1 VKLRRLLANNTIML
15 ASAFV
20 IALLLGGFPEFAP
33 DLENQD
39 ISMISLAVMM
49 SFSLISLRFRGLDI
63 RSHRKAMLRAFLLSF
78 AVGSGLTI
86 AMAQFFTGDLRDG
99 WIMVAAVPSAVSVIP
114 FCYML
119 RGELESTLV
128 SSAALYFVALLLTP
142 LITLLFLGQSVSP
155 VTMLRSVAIL
165 ILLPMAVS
173 RLLRLVKMTE
183 ETRHIAINIAFAVLV
198 IAVVGPNRSVF
209 FSEPVLLASLLVVG
223 VIRTFGV
230 GISYD
235 AIARRMGVPRE
246 WRVPEAL
253 FATHKNTGMAA
264 AMAMALLG
272 PQAALPAA
280 VLMSVDIVWL
290 IFVTRWM
297 APSCPIP

>member
-1 VKLRRLLANNTIML
+1 
-15 ASAFV
+15 
-20 IALLLGGFPEFAP
+20 
-33 DLENQD
+33 
-39 ISMISLAVMM
+39 
-49 SFSLISLRFRGLDI
+49 
-63 RSHRKAMLRAFLLSF
+63 
-78 AVGSGLTI
+78 
-86 AMAQFFTGDLRDG
+86 
-99 WIMVAAVPSAVSVIP
+99 
-114 FCYML
+114 
-119 RGELESTLV
+119 
-128 SSAALYFVALLLTP
+128 
-142 LITLLFLGQSVSP
+142 
-155 VTMLRSVAIL
+155 
-165 ILLPMAVS
+165 
-173 RLLRLVKMTE
+173 
-183 ETRHIAINIAFAVLV
+183 
-198 IAVVGPNRSVF
+198 
-209 FSEPVLLASLLVVG
+209 FSEPVLLVSLLVVG

-246 WRVPEAL
+246 RRVPEAL